1 MSLLTQEFEKIM
13 RDFEETEWFWGET
26 PSRVEQIMRGEVAQI
41 DYEKALESEIQ
52 RMKTV
57 AGLQRLRKNYE
68 RVSRKKLN
76 KKHPLYTLYQERM
89 KQIIETL

>member
-1 MSLLTQEFEKIM
+1 
-13 RDFEETEWFWGET
+13 
-26 PSRVEQIMRGEVAQI
+26 MRGETAQI

-52 RMKTV
+52 RMTTV
-57 AGLQRLRKNYE
+57 AALQRLKRNYE
-68 RVSRKKLN
+68 RVSRKKLD